1 MEAKHISKKLDLDN
15 RIECLAKNP
24 AFISLK
30 NHKPN
35 FQSTSPCRLIN
46 PSKSDIGKISKSIL
60 DRTNQNL
67 RHKQPFNQWKNSANV
82 IDWFQKKENKNDY
95 VFIKFDIAEFYPPIS
110 ETILQNAIH
119 FAEYHVQIMDQ
130 EKRIIYHCQISLL
143 FDKNEPWKKKDS
155 DSRLT

>member
-15 RIECLAKNP
+15 RIEFLAKNP

-46 PSKSDIGKISKSIL
+46 PSKSDIGKVSKPIL

-67 RHKQPFNQWKNSANV
+67 RHKLPFNQRKT
-82 IDWFQKKENKNDY
+82 Q
-95 VFIKFDIAEFYPPIS
+95 
-110 ETILQNAIH
+110 Q
-119 FAEYHVQIMDQ
+119 M
-130 EKRIIYHCQISLL
+130 LL
-143 FDKNEPWKKKDS
+143 TG
-155 DSRLT
+155 SRRSKTKMTMYL

>member
-15 RIECLAKNP
+15 RIECLAKNH

-46 PSKSDIGKISKSIL
+46 PSKSDIGKVSKPIL

-67 RHKQPFNQWKNSANV
+67 RHKLPFNQRKT
-82 IDWFQKKENKNDY
+82 Q
-95 VFIKFDIAEFYPPIS
+95 
-110 ETILQNAIH
+110 Q
-119 FAEYHVQIMDQ
+119 M
-130 EKRIIYHCQISLL
+130 LL
-143 FDKNEPWKKKDS
+143 TG
-155 DSRLT
+155 SRRSKTKMTMYL